1 MLKFFPQVVLTTLS
15 ALSLSSANATCET
28 KTLRVNE
35 LDRSGIVCS
44 SVDSSV
50 PAPLVLV
57 FHGRGSSANEM
68 QAATHLESAWPEAV
82 VVYLEGL
89 SGNPAP
95 HDPQGLKSGWQI
107 NPGDMNNRDV
117 AFVDVALNA
126 LTQHYPI
133 DRRKVFAVGHSNG
146 ARFVGVL
153 WALRGKQLAALAF
166 SAAQA
171 DTLIQTAEPR
181 SVFMGMGVHDDL
193 APFAWQQQ
201 SIKYAADLLN
211 IRSIDFT
218 YDGVRGAK
226 NRNGLELLTLIHQG
240 GHIWPIGQTRLIVEF
255 LKRQNL

>member
-1 MLKFFPQVVLTTLS
+1 MLKFFPTALLS
-15 ALSLSSANATCET
+15 ILFFLNVSNANASCDL

-35 LDRSGIVCS
+35 LDRSGIVCAPA
-44 SVDSSV
+44 DSSV

-68 QAATHLESAWPEAV
+68 QAATHFESAWPEAV

-117 AFVDVALNA
+117 TFVDASIDALVK
-126 LTQHYPI
+126 HYAI

-153 WALRGKQLAALAF
+153 WALRGKQFAALAF

-171 DTLIQTAEPR
+171 DSLIKTAEPR

-193 APFAWQQQ
+193 VPFAWQQQ
-201 SIKYAADLLN
+201 SIKYAADLLD

-226 NRNGLELLTLIHQG
+226 NSNGLELLTLVHQG
-240 GHIWPIGQTRLIVEF
+240 GHIWPNGQTRLIVEF
-255 LKRQNL
+255 LKRQSL

>member
-1 MLKFFPQVVLTTLS
+1 MLKFFPKVILTTFL
-15 ALSLSSANATCET
+15 ALGMSSANAACEV
-28 KTLRVNE
+28 KKLRVNQ
-35 LDRSGIVCS
+35 LDRSGIVCFPA
-44 SVDSSV
+44 DISV

-68 QAATHLESAWPEAV
+68 QTATHIESAWPEAL

-89 SGNPAP
+89 TGNPAP

-117 AFVDVALNA
+117 VFVDAALDV
-126 LTQHYPI
+126 LTQHYKI

-146 ARFVGVL
+146 ARFVGIL
-153 WALRGKQLAALAF
+153 WALRGKQFAALAF

-181 SVFMGMGVHDDL
+181 SVFMGMGVHDDWAL
-193 APFAWQQQ
+193 FAWQQQ

-218 YDGVRGAK
+218 YDGVRGAQ
-226 NRNGLELLTLIHQG
+226 NNNGLELLTLIHQG

-255 LKRQNL
+255 LKRQSL